1 MHLRKQAEARENQLS
16 PHAAKAADYADTRA
30 VAEPPCEVR
39 TAFQRDCHR
48 IVHSKSFRR
57 LRGKTQVFLW
67 PEGDH
72 YRTRLTHCM
81 EVGQIARTLARAMNL
96 NEDLTEAIALGHDLG
111 HTAFGHAGEGILQKL
126 HPQGF
131 RHEQQSLR
139 VVEHLERDGRG
150 LNLTEPVRDGILNHS
165 KGAGPLLNVPAERL
179 PKTLEGQLV
188 RLSDLIAY
196 INHDLDDAVRA
207 RVIDPRELPA
217 SFDAILGDTHS
228 GRLTFLIKDVVE
240 NTHLDAFP
248 RIAMSA
254 TAAEALEDVRR
265 FLYERVYYNDTVHCE
280 FKKAT
285 KLVERLW
292 EFFMSDLTRFYKD
305 YWPSALR
312 DGIPEDDVRDFIA
325 GMTDAYAATTFQK
338 IYTPRRWYIY

>member
-1 MHLRKQAEARENQLS
+1 MNLRIQAEKKEADLS
-16 PHAAKAADYADTRA
+16 PFAAKSADFTDSRTLSER
-30 VAEPPCEVR
+30 PCEVR

-81 EVGQIARTLARAMNL
+81 EVSQIARTLARAMNL

-126 HPQGF
+126 HPNGF
-131 RHEQQSLR
+131 RHEVQSLR
-139 VVEHLERDGRG
+139 VVEHLERDGKG
-150 LNLTEPVRDGILNHS
+150 LNLTQAVKDGILNHS
-165 KGAGPLLNVPAERL
+165 KGAGPLLNVPDDTL
-179 PKTLEGQLV
+179 PKTLEGQIV

-196 INHDLDDAVRA
+196 VNHDLDDAIRA
-207 RVIDPRELPA
+207 RVIAPAELPE
-217 SFDAILGDTHS
+217 SVNTILGETHS
-228 GRLTFLIKDVVE
+228 GRLTFLVQDVVK
-240 NTHLDAFP
+240 NTNLPKSP
-248 RIAMSA
+248 RISMSSA
-254 TAAEALEDVRR
+254 AAEALEDVRR

-292 EFFMSDLTRFYKD
+292 AFFMSDLPGFYKE
-305 YWPSALR
+305 YWPTALR
-312 DGIPEDDVRDFIA
+312 DGTPEDDVRDFIA
-325 GMTDAYAATTFQK
+325 GMTDAFAATTFQK

>member
-1 MHLRKQAEARENQLS
+1 MLRQQAEKREASLS
-16 PHAAKAADYADTRA
+16 PHAAKSAEHLDTRS
-30 VAEPPCEVR
+30 VKETPCEVR

-48 IVHSKSFRR
+48 IVHSKAFRR

-72 YRTRLTHCM
+72 YRTRMTHCM
-81 EVGQIARTLARAMNL
+81 EVSQIARTLARALNL

-126 HPQGF
+126 HPNGF
-131 RHEQQSLR
+131 RHEAQSLR
-139 VVEHLERDGRG
+139 VVEYLERDGRG
-150 LNLTEPVRDGILNHS
+150 LNLTAAVRDGIANHS
-165 KGAGPLLNVPAERL
+165 KGAGPLLDVPEETL
-179 PKTLEGQLV
+179 PRTLEGQIV

-196 INHDLDDAVRA
+196 VNHDLDDAIRGK
-207 RVIDPRELPA
+207 VISPDELPSA
-217 SFDAILGDTHS
+217 VNDILGDTHS
-228 GRLTFLIKDVVE
+228 GRLTFLVNDVV
-240 NTHLDAFP
+240 
-248 RIAMSA
+248 RA
-254 TAAEALEDVRR
+254 TALETAHRITMSPAAADALEKVRD
-265 FLYERVYYNDTVHCE
+265 FLYQRVYYNDTVHCE

-292 EFFMSDLTRFYKD
+292 AFFMSDLDLFYKE

-325 GMTDAYAATTFQK
+325 GMTDAFAATTFQN